1 MQRFQNM
8 IDSLLETLLK
18 ELNISP
24 ELFLQIVEIG
34 MKNPQDKIAFEQ
46 IVACNNFLS
55 FKKLMTR
62 RNQEIQV
69 EVVRSM
75 KHEGVATEE
84 ELEIALEK
92 QEIAE
97 VGYALALSIA
107 WEEEQR
113 RKAREADEE
122 LQRIL
127 RESEAEYRLKQ
138 DQDRQEEESRRRKR
152 EEDDRQALELLRK
165 QEEEKQRLLKLK
177 EEEDRKRKQQED
189 EERLRLQKLK
199 QDQELEALRLKQ
211 EQEKRLREEEERR
224 RREKEELDRISEEN
238 RRLQQLREEEERKR
252 QQEFQLKMEEMKRQR
267 ELELEAMKKK
277 AQEDAERLRLEIEAM
292 NIAKEAE
299 RANKP
304 RMSLIPMQ
312 AMNLD
317 IDVLDINKGRV
328 DLTKELQE
336 AENLRRMTQG
346 IIRRNEGNR
355 RESVADREE
364 KMQKQRELLLAKKKM
379 EREQQIKEFKESGGL
394 DLSVE
399 SQGLRDTGAIR
410 KRNSVLDSKK
420 NSLKPYGSRDT

>member
-1 MQRFQNM
+1 MRNA
-8 IDSLLETLLK
+8 
-18 ELNISP
+18 
-24 ELFLQIVEIG
+24 
-34 MKNPQDKIAFEQ
+34 QDKIVFEQ

-62 RNQEIQV
+62 RNKEIEV

-113 RKAREADEE
+113 RKAREAEEE

-127 RESEAEYRLKQ
+127 RESEAEYRLKEQ
-138 DQDRQEEESRRRKR
+138 QQFIEEEARRKKR
-152 EEDDRQALELLRK
+152 EEDDRAALEKLR
-165 QEEEKQRLLKLK
+165 
-177 EEEDRKRKQQED
+177 QQE
-189 EERLRLQKLK
+189 EERLRLLQ
-199 QDQELEALRLKQ
+199 LREVKDA
-211 EQEKRLREEEERR
+211 EERRLREEQALKLKQQEERNRKEQEELERRQREEAERR
-224 RREKEELDRISEEN
+224 RREQEELERRQREEADRKQREQDELDRMSAEN
-238 RRLQQLREEEERKR
+238 KRLQLLREEEERKR
-252 QQEFQLKMEEMKRQR
+252 QLEFQLRMEEMKRQR
-267 ELELEAMKKK
+267 ELELEAMKRK

-292 NIAKEAE
+292 NAAKEAE
-299 RANKP
+299 RSSRP

-346 IIRRNEGNR
+346 IIRRGEGNR

-379 EREQQIKEFKESGGL
+379 EREQQIKEFKDSGGL
-394 DLSVE
+394 DI
-399 SQGLRDTGAIR
+399 SQDGPEGARDTGAMR
-410 KRNSVLDSKK
+410 KRNSILEARKSSYKQ
-420 NSLKPYGSRDT
+420 LG

>member
-8 IDSLLETLLK
+8 IDSLLENLLK
-18 ELNISP
+18 ELNISS
-24 ELFLQIVEIG
+24 ELFLQIIEQG
-34 MKNPQDKIAFEQ
+34 MRNPQDKIVFEQ

-62 RNQEIQV
+62 RNKEIEV

-113 RKAREADEE
+113 RKAREAEEE

-127 RESEAEYRLKQ
+127 RESEAEYRLKEQ
-138 DQDRQEEESRRRKR
+138 QQWLEEEARRKKR
-152 EEDDRQALELLRK
+152 EEDDRLSLEKLR
-165 QEEEKQRLLKLK
+165 
-177 EEEDRKRKQQED
+177 QQE
-189 EERLRLQKLK
+189 EERLRLLQLK
-199 QDQELEALRLKQ
+199 ESKDAEDRRLKEEQALRFKQ
-211 EQEKRLREEEERR
+211 EEERR
-224 RREKEELDRISEEN
+224 RREQEELESRRREEEERKRKDQEELDRISAEN
-238 RRLQQLREEEERKR
+238 QRLKLLREEEERKR
-252 QQEFQLKMEEMKRQR
+252 QLEFQLKMEEMKRQR

-292 NIAKEAE
+292 NAAKEAE
-299 RANKP
+299 RNSRP

-379 EREQQIKEFKESGGL
+379 EREQQIKEFKDSGGL
-394 DLSVE
+394 DLSQDGPE
-399 SQGLRDTGAIR
+399 GARDTGAMR
-410 KRNSVLDSKK
+410 KRNSILEARK
-420 NSLKPYGSRDT
+420 NSYKYMG